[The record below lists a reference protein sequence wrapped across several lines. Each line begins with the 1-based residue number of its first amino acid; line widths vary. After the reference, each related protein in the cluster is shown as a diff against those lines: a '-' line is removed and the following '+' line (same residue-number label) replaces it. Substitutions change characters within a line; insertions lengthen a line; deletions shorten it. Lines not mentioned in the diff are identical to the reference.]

1 MAKLPFGGKELLS
14 LSNIFHL
21 AKRNAEPAKSFDFA
35 RRKIIT
41 DANPAKGNDDKE
53 GEAAGEGEAEAK
65 KTRAGQVMRKESPN

>member
-1 MAKLPFGGKELLS
+1 MAKLPFGGKKLLS

-21 AKRNAEPAKSFDFA
+21 AKQNAEPAKSFDFVQA
-35 RRKIIT
+35 KIIT

-53 GEAAGEGEAEAK
+53 GEEGEEGEEKK

>member
-1 MAKLPFGGKELLS
+1 MAKLPFGGEKLLS

-21 AKRNAEPAKSFDFA
+21 AKQNAEPAKSFDFVQA
-35 RRKIIT
+35 KIIT

-53 GEAAGEGEAEAK
+53 GEEEEEEEKK